1 MSRFFTVRHVWL
13 PATLV
18 LYGLLAF
25 STIFD
30 QRGLLHL
37 WQLRQEQ
44 RALEARTFAL
54 LRENEELR
62 NRLVRLE
69 TDEGFLEKVVRE
81 ELGFVRKGELVY
93 RFRNTRDTAAQ

>member
-1 MSRFFTVRHVWL
+1 MSRVFAVRHLWL
-13 PATLV
+13 PAALV

-62 NRLVRLE
+62 NRIARLE
-69 TDEGFLEKVVRE
+69 TDEGFVEKVVRE

-93 RFRNTRDTAAQ
+93 RFHDTRDTAAQ

>member
-1 MSRFFTVRHVWL
+1 MSHFFTVRHLWL

-18 LYGLLAF
+18 LYGVLAF

-62 NRLVRLE
+62 TRMARLE
-69 TDEGFLEKVVRE
+69 TDARFFEKVVRE

-93 RFRNTRDTAAQ
+93 RFRDTRDTAAP

>member
-1 MSRFFTVRHVWL
+1 MARFFTVRHLWL
-13 PATLV
+13 PTTLV
-18 LYGLLAF
+18 CYGVLAF

-62 NRLVRLE
+62 NRIARLE
-69 TDEGFLEKVVRE
+69 TDAGFLEKVVRE

-93 RFRNTRDTAAQ
+93 RFRDARGVAAP